1 MKKTPEDTILLHMC
15 TMNEDH
21 MMHGFWDMECDRYN
35 FLILDYFLPFDP
47 PNNPKNENFEKMRIA
62 PRDITTLHLCTTHD
76 DHVMHS
82 SWNIKCYIYF
92 FLPFNTFTPL
102 QPRKSKFWKKMR
114 NSPGNNI
121 ILHKYTINDNHIRNG
136 FWDMAHDKKNHFE
149 LLFALLKKIS
159 RDIIILHKCTKNH
172 DYMLYCSWDM
182 ACDECNFYFSLWAIF
197 SLLPL

>member
-1 MKKTPEDTILLHMC
+1 M
-15 TMNEDH
+15 
-21 MMHGFWDMECDRYN
+21 
-35 FLILDYFLPFDP
+35 
-47 PNNPKNENFEKMRIA
+47 
-62 PRDITTLHLCTTHD
+62 
-76 DHVMHS
+76 
-82 SWNIKCYIYF
+82 
-92 FLPFNTFTPL
+92 
-102 QPRKSKFWKKMR
+102 
-114 NSPGNNI
+114 
-121 ILHKYTINDNHIRNG
+121 LHKYTINDNHIRNG